1 MFLLIHVLKIELI
14 NYSNCGLPLFVY
26 TVNYLYYTSTVSTK
40 NDHINVSNYYMY
52 YKVGT

>member
-1 MFLLIHVLKIELI
+1 MYYTYTVSTCIIITLYLHVL
-14 NYSNCGLPLFVY
+14 
-26 TVNYLYYTSTVSTK
+26 YLHCIYMYYTYTVSTK